1 MTDMSIFGRV
11 GALLR
16 SELSARLSVRRWVA
30 GVRRPHRP
38 AANREQGRTVRD
50 DTRSRGEAAAAGRRG
65 VPSRDPE
72 LTQYYANLELP
83 YGAGIDAV
91 REARRRLLKRYHPD
105 LHSADP
111 EKKRTAT
118 QLAQGLNRAHD
129 ELVSRLDR
137 KQR

>member
-1 MTDMSIFGRV
+1 MTDLSIFGRV

-16 SELSARLSVRRWVA
+16 SELAARLSVRRWVA
-30 GVRRPHRP
+30 GVRRPRRP

-65 VPSRDPE
+65 VPSQDPE

-91 REARRRLLKRYHPD
+91 REARRRLLKQYHPD

-111 EKKRTAT
+111 EKKQTAT

-137 KQR
+137 K

>member
-1 MTDMSIFGRV
+1 MSILGRV

-16 SELSARLSVRRWVA
+16 SELVARLSVRRVA
-30 GVRRPHRP
+30 EARRPRRP
-38 AANREQGRTVRD
+38 AANREPGRTVRD
-50 DTRSRGEAAAAGRRG
+50 DTRSRENAAAAGGQG
-65 VPSRDPE
+65 VLSRDPE
-72 LTQYYANLELP
+72 LTRYYANLELP

-111 EKKRTAT
+111 EKKQTAT
-118 QLAQGLNRAHD
+118 LLAQGLNRAHD

-137 KQR
+137 KHR

>member
-1 MTDMSIFGRV
+1 MSILGRV

-16 SELSARLSVRRWVA
+16 SELAARLSVRQRVDS
-30 GVRRPHRP
+30 VRRPRRP
-38 AANREQGRTVRD
+38 AANREQGRTVRN
-50 DTRSRGEAAAAGRRG
+50 DTGSRGEAAAGRRG
-65 VPSRDPE
+65 VPLRDPE
-72 LTQYYANLELP
+72 LARYYANLELS

-111 EKKRTAT
+111 AKKQIAT
-118 QLAQGLNRAHD
+118 QLAQGLNRAYD

>member
-1 MTDMSIFGRV
+1 MSILGRV

-16 SELSARLSVRRWVA
+16 SELAARLSVRQWVDS
-30 GVRRPHRP
+30 VRRPRRP
-38 AANREQGRTVRD
+38 AANRAQGRAARQD
-50 DTRSRGEAAAAGRRG
+50 AGSGGEVGAGGRRG

-72 LTQYYANLELP
+72 LTRYYANLELP
-83 YGAGIDAV
+83 YGAGIGAV
-91 REARRRLLKRYHPD
+91 RDARRRLLKRYHPD

-111 EKKRTAT
+111 EKKHIAT
-118 QLAQGLNRAHD
+118 QLAQGLNWAHD